1 MAIRTSGSVIG
12 VLGETWAQVDQ
23 ALRERLR
30 GLPDGRS
37 LAQLLAQE
45 RGKRHIQQLPP
56 LPEEQILAWADAHFQ
71 RTGQWPTCKSGH
83 IPDSPKEKWR
93 AVDLALRKGVRG
105 LPGGS
110 SLARLL
116 AAHRGV
122 RNRTALPQL
131 SEEQIL
137 VWADAHQQ
145 RTGSW
150 PTNDSGAVLDAPGET
165 WTGIAI
171 ALSQGRR
178 GLPGGSSLAWLL
190 ADQRGVE
197 NVYRRPL
204 LCAEQILSWADAFH
218 QRTGRWPNAHSG
230 PVPDAPGESWCAV
243 D

>member
-56 LPEEQILAWADAHFQ
+56 LQEEQILAWADAHFQ

-150 PTNDSGAVLDAPGET
+150 PTNDSGAVLDAPGAACPAARPWPNSWPGAAGPAT
-165 WTGIAI
+165 SSACRRWGSSRSWPGRTPTTMRPVN
-171 ALSQGRR
+171 GRR
-178 GLPGGSSLAWLL
+178 EL
-190 ADQRGVE
+190 RG
-197 NVYRRPL
+197 R
-204 LCAEQILSWADAFH
+204 
-218 QRTGRWPNAHSG
+218 
-230 PVPDAPGESWCAV
+230 
-243 D
+243 